1 MRLPALYNIV
11 EICVK
16 KGVKTVVISPGSR
29 SAPLTLAF
37 ARHKATECLVV
48 PDERS
53 AAFIA
58 LGIAQTRR
66 QTVALLC
73 TSGSASLNYAP
84 AIAEAY
90 FQEVPLLIF
99 TADRPPEWI
108 DQQDGQTIRQRNI
121 YQNHCKASYELPVDY
136 SHPDSLWHIN
146 RIVNEAINLT
156 QHGQTQPV
164 HINIP
169 IREPFYPEENEEIT
183 FDENVRIIHQIRT
196 IQNPA
201 QIDWQALMQIEETCE
216 KQLIVVGQTPM
227 NSVLL
232 NTLPQIERKGI
243 FRIPIVADLIGN
255 AYPFGKTISHHDLI
269 LMQEDETLKKA
280 LQPDLLITIG
290 KSVLSKGLKQFLR
303 KYPPRFHWHFQEFGQ
318 APDTFRSLTHV
329 LPISPEKGL
338 EYYLSYTRKKIQK
351 DDYFKLWLSEELKA
365 EKFLMSFFQ
374 EQKTFSEFGAMQMLL
389 QQLPEHSLLHLANS
403 MAVRYANYLSLAPEK
418 NIEVFANRGTSG
430 IDGSNSTALGAAI
443 ATEKIVTL
451 ITGDMAF
458 LYDRNAF
465 WHNHLPANLR
475 VVVLNNFGGG
485 IFRLLPESSKLPEL
499 DVFFET
505 QQNSTAQ
512 QIAEEFGMMYLV
524 AKSSTELQEALK
536 DFFAVSAKPKI
547 LEIPTQNTQNLMF
560 FEEFKKT
567 WLEVCKKSKS

>member
-1 MRLPALYNIV
+1 MLLPALYNIV
-11 EICVK
+11 EICVQ
-16 KGVKTVVISPGSR
+16 KGIRTVVISPGSR

-37 ARHKATECLVV
+37 ARHKKIETLVI

-53 AAFIA
+53 AAFVA
-58 LGIAQTRR
+58 LGIAQTRKE
-66 QTVALLC
+66 TVALLC

-90 FQEVPLLIF
+90 FQEVPLLVL

-121 YQNHCKASYELPVDY
+121 YQNHCKASFELPVDY
-136 SHPDSLWHIN
+136 NHPDSLWHIN

-164 HINIP
+164 HINVP
-169 IREPFYPEENEEIT
+169 IREPFYPEENEEIA

-196 IQNPA
+196 IANPA
-201 QIDWQALMQIEETCE
+201 QVDWQKLMQIEETCE

-243 FRIPIVADLIGN
+243 FRIPIVADLIAN

-269 LMQEDETLKKA
+269 LMKNDETLKKA
-280 LQPDLLITIG
+280 LQPDLLITLG
-290 KSVLSKGLKQFLR
+290 KSVLSKALKQFLR
-303 KYPPRFHWHFQEFGQ
+303 KYPPRYHWHFQEHGQ
-318 APDTFRSLTHV
+318 APDTFRSLTHI

-338 EYYLSYTRKKIQK
+338 EYYLSYTRKKVQK

-365 EKFLMSFFQ
+365 EKFLAQFFENQ
-374 EQKTFSEFGAMQMLL
+374 EVFSEFGAMQVVMKN
-389 QQLPEHSLLHLANS
+389 LPENSFLHLANS
-403 MAVRYANYLSLAPEK
+403 MPVRYANYLSLSPEK

-430 IDGSNSTALGAAI
+430 IDGSNSTALGSAL
-443 ATEKIVTL
+443 ATDRLVTL

-485 IFRLLPESSKLPEL
+485 IFRLLPESGKLPEL
-499 DVFFET
+499 DTFFET
-505 QQNSTAQ
+505 KQNSTTKQ
-512 QIAEEFGMMYLV
+512 VAEEFGLEYFL
-524 AKSSTELQEALK
+524 AHNYEQLSDALK
-536 DFFAVSAKPKI
+536 TFFEPSAKIKI
-547 LEIPTQNTQNLMF
+547 LETQTQKSDNQSF
-560 FEEFKKT
+560 FDFFKKE
-567 WLEVCKKSKS
+567 WLKF

>member
-1 MRLPALYNIV
+1 MLLPALYNIV
-11 EICVK
+11 EICVQ
-16 KGVKTVVISPGSR
+16 KGIRTVVISPGSR

-37 ARHKATECLVV
+37 ARHKKIETLVI

-53 AAFIA
+53 AAFVA
-58 LGIAQTRR
+58 LGIAQTRKE
-66 QTVALLC
+66 TVALLC

-84 AIAEAY
+84 AIAEAF
-90 FQEVPLLIF
+90 FQEVPLLVL

-121 YQNHCKASYELPVDY
+121 YQNHCKASFELPVDY
-136 SHPDSLWHIN
+136 NHPDSLWHIN

-164 HINIP
+164 HINVP
-169 IREPFYPEENEEIT
+169 IREPFYPEENEEIA

-196 IQNPA
+196 IANPA
-201 QIDWQALMQIEETCE
+201 QVDWQKLMQIEETCE

-227 NSVLL
+227 NSILL

-243 FRIPIVADLIGN
+243 FRIPIVADLIAN

-269 LMQEDETLKKA
+269 LMKNDETLKKA
-280 LQPDLLITIG
+280 LQPDLLITLG
-290 KSVLSKGLKQFLR
+290 KSVLSKALKQFLR
-303 KYPPRFHWHFQEFGQ
+303 KYPPRYHWHFQEHGQ
-318 APDTFRSLTHV
+318 APDTFRSLTHI

-338 EYYLSYTRKKIQK
+338 EYYLSYTRKKVQK

-365 EKFLMSFFQ
+365 EKFLAQFFENQ
-374 EQKTFSEFGAMQMLL
+374 EVFSEFGAMQVVMKN
-389 QQLPEHSLLHLANS
+389 LPENSFLHLANS
-403 MAVRYANYLSLAPEK
+403 MPVRYANYLSLSPEK

-430 IDGSNSTALGAAI
+430 IDGSNSTALGSAL
-443 ATEKIVTL
+443 ATDRLVTL

-485 IFRLLPESSKLPEL
+485 IFRLLPESGKLPEL
-499 DVFFET
+499 DTFFET
-505 QQNSTAQ
+505 KQNSTTKQ
-512 QIAEEFGMMYLV
+512 VAEEFGLEYLL
-524 AKSSTELQEALK
+524 AHNYEQLSDALK
-536 DFFAVSAKPKI
+536 TFFEPSAKIKI
-547 LEIPTQNTQNLMF
+547 LETQTQKSDNQSF
-560 FEEFKKT
+560 FDFFKKE
-567 WLEVCKKSKS
+567 WLKF

>member
-1 MRLPALYNIV
+1 MLLPALYNIV
-11 EICVK
+11 EICVQ
-16 KGVKTVVISPGSR
+16 KGIRTVVISPGSR

-37 ARHKATECLVV
+37 ARHKKIETIVI

-53 AAFIA
+53 AAFVA
-58 LGIAQTRR
+58 LGIAQTRKE
-66 QTVALLC
+66 TVALLC

-84 AIAEAY
+84 AIAEAF
-90 FQEVPLLIF
+90 FQEVPLLVL

-121 YQNHCKASYELPVDY
+121 YQNHCKASFELPVDY

-164 HINIP
+164 HINVP
-169 IREPFYPEENEEIT
+169 IREPFYPEENEEIA

-196 IQNPA
+196 IANPA
-201 QIDWQALMQIEETCE
+201 QVDWQKLMQIEETCE

-243 FRIPIVADLIGN
+243 FRIPIVADLIAN

-269 LMQEDETLKKA
+269 LMKNDETLKKA
-280 LQPDLLITIG
+280 LQPDLLITLG
-290 KSVLSKGLKQFLR
+290 KSVLSKALKQFLR
-303 KYPPRFHWHFQEFGQ
+303 KYPPRYHWHFQEHGQ
-318 APDTFRSLTHV
+318 APDTFRSLTHI

-338 EYYLSYTRKKIQK
+338 EYYLSYTRKKVQK

-365 EKFLMSFFQ
+365 EKFLAQFFENQ
-374 EQKTFSEFGAMQMLL
+374 EVFSEFGAMQVVMKN
-389 QQLPEHSLLHLANS
+389 LPENSLLHLANS
-403 MAVRYANYLSLAPEK
+403 MPVRYANYLSLSPEK

-430 IDGSNSTALGAAI
+430 IDGSNSTALGSAL
-443 ATEKIVTL
+443 ATDRLVTL

-499 DVFFET
+499 DSFFET
-505 QQNSTAQ
+505 KQNSTTKQ
-512 QIAEEFGMMYLV
+512 VAEEFGLEYLL
-524 AKSSTELQEALK
+524 AHNYEQLSDALK
-536 DFFAVSAKPKI
+536 TFFEPSAKIKI
-547 LEIPTQNTQNLMF
+547 LEIQTQKSDNQIF
-560 FEEFKKT
+560 FDFFKKE
-567 WLEVCKKSKS
+567 WIKF

>member
-1 MRLPALYNIV
+1 MLLPALYNIV
-11 EICVK
+11 EICVQ
-16 KGVKTVVISPGSR
+16 KGIRTVVISPGSR

-37 ARHKATECLVV
+37 ARHKKIETLVI

-53 AAFIA
+53 AAFVA
-58 LGIAQTRR
+58 LGIAQTRKE
-66 QTVALLC
+66 TVALLC

-84 AIAEAY
+84 AIAEAF
-90 FQEVPLLIF
+90 FQEVPLLVL

-121 YQNHCKASYELPVDY
+121 YQNHCKASFELPVDY
-136 SHPDSLWHIN
+136 SHPDAIWHIN

-164 HINIP
+164 HINVP
-169 IREPFYPEENEEIT
+169 IREPFYPEENEEIA

-196 IQNPA
+196 IANPA
-201 QIDWQALMQIEETCE
+201 QVDWQKLMQIEETCE

-243 FRIPIVADLIGN
+243 FRIPIVADLIAN

-269 LMQEDETLKKA
+269 LMKNDETLKKA
-280 LQPDLLITIG
+280 LQPDLLITLG
-290 KSVLSKGLKQFLR
+290 KSVLSKALKQFLR
-303 KYPPRFHWHFQEFGQ
+303 KYPPRYHWHFQEHGQ
-318 APDTFRSLTHV
+318 APDTFRSLTHI

-338 EYYLSYTRKKIQK
+338 EYYLSYTRKKVQK

-365 EKFLMSFFQ
+365 EKFLAQFFENQ
-374 EQKTFSEFGAMQMLL
+374 EVFSEFGAMQVVMKN
-389 QQLPEHSLLHLANS
+389 LPENSFLHLANS
-403 MAVRYANYLSLAPEK
+403 MPVRYANYLSLSPEK

-430 IDGSNSTALGAAI
+430 IDGSNSTALGSAL
-443 ATEKIVTL
+443 ATDRLVTL

-485 IFRLLPESSKLPEL
+485 IFRLLPESGKLPEL
-499 DVFFET
+499 DTFFET
-505 QQNSTAQ
+505 KQNSTTKQ
-512 QIAEEFGMMYLV
+512 VAEEFGLEYLL
-524 AKSSTELQEALK
+524 AHNYEQLSDALK
-536 DFFAVSAKPKI
+536 TFFEPSAKIKI
-547 LEIPTQNTQNLMF
+547 LETQTQKSDNQSF
-560 FEEFKKT
+560 FDFFKKE
-567 WLEVCKKSKS
+567 WLKF

>member
-1 MRLPALYNIV
+1 MLLPALYNIV

-16 KGVKTVVISPGSR
+16 KGVKTAVISPGSR

-37 ARHKATECLVV
+37 ARHKAVECLVI

-53 AAFIA
+53 AAFVA
-58 LGIAQTRR
+58 LGIAQTRK
-66 QTVALLC
+66 QTVVLLC

-90 FQEVPLLIF
+90 FQEVPLLVF

-108 DQQDGQTIRQRNI
+108 DQQDGQTIRQKNI
-121 YQNHCKASYELPVDY
+121 YQNHCKASYEFPVDY
-136 SHPDSLWHIN
+136 SHPDSCWHIN

-164 HINIP
+164 HINVP

-201 QIDWQALMQIEETCE
+201 QIDWQQLMQIEETCE

-269 LMQEDETLKKA
+269 LMQNDESLKKA

-290 KSVLSKGLKQFLR
+290 KSVLSKALKQFLR
-303 KYPPRFHWHFQEFGQ
+303 TYPPRYHWHFQEFGQ

-351 DDYFKLWLSEELKA
+351 DEYFKLWLAEELKA
-365 EKFLMSFFQ
+365 EKFLQTFFEKQ
-374 EQKTFSEFGAMQMLL
+374 EIFSEFGAMQTVM
-389 QQLPEHSLLHLANS
+389 QQLPEGSLLHLANS
-403 MAVRYANYLSLAPEK
+403 MPVRYANYLSLPPEK

-430 IDGSNSTALGAAI
+430 IDGSNSTALGSAL

-465 WHNHLPANLR
+465 WHNHLPPNLR

-485 IFRLLPESSKLPEL
+485 IFRLLPESGKLPEL
-499 DVFFET
+499 ETFFET
-505 QQNSTAQ
+505 KQNSTAQ
-512 QIAEEFGMMYLV
+512 QVAQEFGLGYLL
-524 AKSSTELQEALK
+524 AKNQDELQEALK
-536 DFFAVSAKPKI
+536 DFFGESSIPKI
-547 LEIPTQNTQNLMF
+547 LEIQSQNANNKAF
-560 FEEFKKT
+560 FEKFKQK
-567 WLEVCKKSKS
+567 WLHY

>member
-1 MRLPALYNIV
+1 MLLPALYNIV
-11 EICVK
+11 EICVQ
-16 KGVKTVVISPGSR
+16 KGIRTVVISPGSR

-37 ARHKATECLVV
+37 ARHKKTETLVI

-53 AAFIA
+53 AAFVA
-58 LGIAQTRR
+58 LGIAQTRKE
-66 QTVALLC
+66 TVALLC

-90 FQEVPLLIF
+90 FQEVPLLVL

-121 YQNHCKASYELPVDY
+121 YQNHCKASFELPVDY
-136 SHPDSLWHIN
+136 NHPDSLWHIN

-164 HINIP
+164 HINVP
-169 IREPFYPEENEEIT
+169 IREPFYPEENEEIA

-196 IQNPA
+196 IANPA
-201 QIDWQALMQIEETCE
+201 QVDWQKLMQIEETCE

-243 FRIPIVADLIGN
+243 FRIPIVADLIAN

-269 LMQEDETLKKA
+269 LMKNDETLKKA
-280 LQPDLLITIG
+280 LQPDLLITLG
-290 KSVLSKGLKQFLR
+290 KSVLSKALKQFLR
-303 KYPPRFHWHFQEFGQ
+303 KYPPRYHWHFQEHGQ
-318 APDTFRSLTHV
+318 APDTFRSLTHI

-338 EYYLSYTRKKIQK
+338 EYYLSYTRKKVQK

-365 EKFLMSFFQ
+365 EKFLAQFFENQ
-374 EQKTFSEFGAMQMLL
+374 EVFSEFGAMQVVMKN
-389 QQLPEHSLLHLANS
+389 LPENSFLHLANS
-403 MAVRYANYLSLAPEK
+403 MPVRYANYLSLSPEK

-430 IDGSNSTALGAAI
+430 IDGSNSTALGSAI
-443 ATEKIVTL
+443 ATDRLVTL

-485 IFRLLPESSKLPEL
+485 IFRLLPESGKLPEL
-499 DVFFET
+499 DTFFET
-505 QQNSTAQ
+505 KQNSTTKQ
-512 QIAEEFGMMYLV
+512 VAEEFGLEYLL
-524 AKSSTELQEALK
+524 AHNYEQLSDALK
-536 DFFAVSAKPKI
+536 TFFAPSTKIKI
-547 LEIPTQNTQNLMF
+547 LEIHTQKIDNQLF
-560 FEEFKKT
+560 FENFKKS
-567 WLEVCKKSKS
+567 WLKN

>member
-1 MRLPALYNIV
+1 MLLPALYNIV

-16 KGVKTVVISPGSR
+16 KGVKTAVISPGSR

-37 ARHKATECLVV
+37 ARHKATECFVV

-58 LGIAQTRR
+58 LGIAQTRK
-66 QTVALLC
+66 QTVVLLC

-121 YQNHCKASYELPVDY
+121 YQNHCKAAYELPVDY
-136 SHPDSLWHIN
+136 SHPDSIWHIN
-146 RIVNEAINLT
+146 RIINEAINLT

-164 HINIP
+164 HINVP
-169 IREPFYPEENEEIT
+169 IREPFYPEEKEEIT
-183 FDENVRIIHQIRT
+183 FDENVRIIQQIRT

-201 QIDWQALMQIEETCE
+201 QIDWQQLMQIEETCE

-243 FRIPIVADLIGN
+243 FRIPILADLIGN
-255 AYPFGKTISHHDLI
+255 AYPFGKTISHQDLI
-269 LMQEDETLKKA
+269 LMQNDENLKKA

-290 KSVLSKGLKQFLR
+290 KSVLSKALKQFLR
-303 KYPPRFHWHFQEFGQ
+303 KYPPLYHWHFQEFGQ

-338 EYYLSYTRKKIQK
+338 EYYLSYTRKKLQK
-351 DDYFKLWLSEELKA
+351 DDFFKLWFSEELKA
-365 EKFLMSFFQ
+365 EKFLVQFFQ
-374 EQKTFSEFGAMQMLL
+374 ETKIFSEFGAIQTLMQA
-389 QQLPEHSLLHLANS
+389 LPQDSLLHLANS
-403 MAVRYANYLSLAPEK
+403 MPVRYANYLSLSPEK

-430 IDGSNSTALGAAI
+430 IDGSNSTALGSAL
-443 ATEKIVTL
+443 ATKKIVTL
-451 ITGDMAF
+451 LTGDMAF

-465 WHNHLPANLR
+465 WHNHLPSNLR
-475 VVVLNNFGGG
+475 IVVLNNFGGG
-485 IFRLLPESSKLPEL
+485 IFRLLPDSGKLPEL
-499 DVFFET
+499 ETFFET
-505 QQNSTAQ
+505 KQSSTAQ
-512 QIAEEFGMMYLV
+512 QVAEEFGLEYLT
-524 AKSSTELQEALK
+524 AKNQEELKQILQNFFKPSQNIKVLEVQTLK
-536 DFFAVSAKPKI
+536 VDNQVFFENFKKSWIK
-547 LEIPTQNTQNLMF
+547 NTQ
-560 FEEFKKT
+560 K
-567 WLEVCKKSKS
+567 

>member
-1 MRLPALYNIV
+1 MLLPALYNIV
-11 EICVK
+11 EICVQ
-16 KGVKTVVISPGSR
+16 KGIRTVVISPGSR

-37 ARHKATECLVV
+37 ARHKKIETLVI

-53 AAFIA
+53 AAFVA
-58 LGIAQTRR
+58 LGIAQTRKE
-66 QTVALLC
+66 TVALLC

-84 AIAEAY
+84 AIAEAF
-90 FQEVPLLIF
+90 FQEVPLLVL

-121 YQNHCKASYELPVDY
+121 YQNHCKASFELPVDY
-136 SHPDSLWHIN
+136 NHPDSLWHIN

-164 HINIP
+164 HINVP
-169 IREPFYPEENEEIT
+169 IREPFYPTEGEEIS
-183 FDENVRIIHQIRT
+183 FNENVRIIHQIRT
-196 IQNPA
+196 IANPA
-201 QIDWQALMQIEETCE
+201 QVDWQKLMQIEETCE

-243 FRIPIVADLIGN
+243 FRIPIVADLIAN

-269 LMQEDETLKKA
+269 LMKNDETLKKA

-290 KSVLSKGLKQFLR
+290 KSVLSKALKQFLR
-303 KYPPRFHWHFQEFGQ
+303 KYPPRYHWHFQEHGQ
-318 APDTFRSLTHV
+318 APDTFRSLTHI

-338 EYYLSYTRKKIQK
+338 EYYLSYTRKKVQK

-365 EKFLMSFFQ
+365 EKFLAQFFENQ
-374 EQKTFSEFGAMQMLL
+374 EVFSEFGAMQVVMKN
-389 QQLPEHSLLHLANS
+389 LPENSFLHLANS
-403 MAVRYANYLSLAPEK
+403 MPVRYANYLSLSPEK

-430 IDGSNSTALGAAI
+430 IDGSNSTALGSAI
-443 ATEKIVTL
+443 ATDRLVTL

-485 IFRLLPESSKLPEL
+485 IFRLLPESGKLPEL
-499 DVFFET
+499 DTFFET
-505 QQNSTAQ
+505 KQNSTTKQ
-512 QIAEEFGMMYLV
+512 VAEEFGLEYLL
-524 AKSSTELQEALK
+524 AHNYEQLSDALK
-536 DFFAVSAKPKI
+536 TFFEPSAKIKI
-547 LEIPTQNTQNLMF
+547 LETQTQKSDNQSF
-560 FEEFKKT
+560 FDFFKKE
-567 WLEVCKKSKS
+567 WLKF

>member
-1 MRLPALYNIV
+1 MLLPALYNIV
-11 EICVK
+11 EICVQ
-16 KGVKTVVISPGSR
+16 KGIRTVVISPGSR

-37 ARHKATECLVV
+37 ARHKKIETLVI

-53 AAFIA
+53 AAFVA
-58 LGIAQTRR
+58 LGIAQTRKE
-66 QTVALLC
+66 TVALLC

-84 AIAEAY
+84 AIAEAF
-90 FQEVPLLIF
+90 FQEVPLLVL

-121 YQNHCKASYELPVDY
+121 YQNHCKASFELPVDY
-136 SHPDSLWHIN
+136 NHPDSLWHIN

-164 HINIP
+164 HINVP
-169 IREPFYPEENEEIT
+169 IREPFYPTEGEEIS
-183 FDENVRIIHQIRT
+183 FNENVRIIHQIRT
-196 IQNPA
+196 IANPA
-201 QIDWQALMQIEETCE
+201 QVDWQKLMQIEETCE

-243 FRIPIVADLIGN
+243 FRIPIVADLIAN

-269 LMQEDETLKKA
+269 LMKNDETLKKA
-280 LQPDLLITIG
+280 LQPDLLITLG
-290 KSVLSKGLKQFLR
+290 KSVLSKALKQFLR
-303 KYPPRFHWHFQEFGQ
+303 KYPPRYHWHFQEHGQ
-318 APDTFRSLTHV
+318 APDTFRSLTHI

-338 EYYLSYTRKKIQK
+338 EYYLSYTRKKVQK

-365 EKFLMSFFQ
+365 EKFLAQFFENQ
-374 EQKTFSEFGAMQMLL
+374 EVFSEFGAMQVVMKN
-389 QQLPEHSLLHLANS
+389 LPENSFLHLANS
-403 MAVRYANYLSLAPEK
+403 MPVRYANYLSLSPEK

-430 IDGSNSTALGAAI
+430 IDGSNSTALGSAL
-443 ATEKIVTL
+443 ATDRLVTL

-485 IFRLLPESSKLPEL
+485 IFRLLPESGKLPEL
-499 DVFFET
+499 DTFFET
-505 QQNSTAQ
+505 KQNSTTKQ
-512 QIAEEFGMMYLV
+512 VAEEFGLEYLL
-524 AKSSTELQEALK
+524 AHNYEQLSDALK
-536 DFFAVSAKPKI
+536 TFFEPSAKIKI
-547 LEIPTQNTQNLMF
+547 LETQTQKSDNQSF
-560 FEEFKKT
+560 FDFFKKE
-567 WLEVCKKSKS
+567 WLKF

>member
-1 MRLPALYNIV
+1 MLLPALYNIV
-11 EICVK
+11 EICVQ
-16 KGVKTVVISPGSR
+16 KGIRTVVISPGSR

-37 ARHKATECLVV
+37 ARHKKIETLVI

-53 AAFIA
+53 AAFVA
-58 LGIAQTRR
+58 LGIAQTRKE
-66 QTVALLC
+66 TVALLC

-84 AIAEAY
+84 AIAEAF
-90 FQEVPLLIF
+90 FQEVPLLVL

-121 YQNHCKASYELPVDY
+121 YQNHCKASFELPVDY
-136 SHPDSLWHIN
+136 SHPDAIWHIN

-164 HINIP
+164 HINVP
-169 IREPFYPEENEEIT
+169 IREPFYPTEGEEIS
-183 FDENVRIIHQIRT
+183 FNENVRIIHQIRT
-196 IQNPA
+196 IANPA
-201 QIDWQALMQIEETCE
+201 QVDWQKLMQIEETCE

-243 FRIPIVADLIGN
+243 FRIPIVADLIAN

-269 LMQEDETLKKA
+269 LMKNDETLKKA

-290 KSVLSKGLKQFLR
+290 KSVLSKALKQFLR
-303 KYPPRFHWHFQEFGQ
+303 KYPPRYHWHFQEHGQ
-318 APDTFRSLTHV
+318 APDTFRSLTHI

-338 EYYLSYTRKKIQK
+338 EYYLSYTRKKVQK

-365 EKFLMSFFQ
+365 EKFLAQFFENQ
-374 EQKTFSEFGAMQMLL
+374 EVFSEFGAMQVVMKN
-389 QQLPEHSLLHLANS
+389 LPENSFLHLANS
-403 MAVRYANYLSLAPEK
+403 MPVRYANYLSLSPEK

-430 IDGSNSTALGAAI
+430 IDGSNSTALGSAL
-443 ATEKIVTL
+443 ATDRLVTL

-485 IFRLLPESSKLPEL
+485 IFRLLPESGKLPEL
-499 DVFFET
+499 DTFFET
-505 QQNSTAQ
+505 KQNSTTKQ
-512 QIAEEFGMMYLV
+512 VAEEFGLEYLL
-524 AKSSTELQEALK
+524 AHNYEQLSDALK
-536 DFFAVSAKPKI
+536 TFFEPSAKIKI
-547 LEIPTQNTQNLMF
+547 LETQTQKSDNQSF
-560 FEEFKKT
+560 FDFFKKE
-567 WLEVCKKSKS
+567 WLKF

>member
-1 MRLPALYNIV
+1 MLLPALYNIV
-11 EICVK
+11 EICVQ
-16 KGVKTVVISPGSR
+16 KGIKTVIISPGSR

-37 ARHKATECLVV
+37 ARHKRIKSFIV
-48 PDERS
+48 PDERC

-58 LGIAQTRR
+58 LGIAQTAK

-90 FQEVPLLIF
+90 FQEVPLLIL

-121 YQNHCKASYELPVDY
+121 YQNHCKASFELPVDY
-136 SHPDSLWHIN
+136 QHPDSVWHIN

-169 IREPFYPEENEEIT
+169 IREPFYPEEGEEVF

-196 IQNPA
+196 VTNPA
-201 QIDWQALMQIEETCE
+201 QIDWQHLMEIEETCQ

-255 AYPFGKTISHHDLI
+255 AYSFGKTISHHDLI
-269 LMQEDETLKKA
+269 LMKNDEQLKKA

-290 KSVLSKGLKQFLR
+290 KSVLSKALKEFLR
-303 KYPPRFHWHFQEFGQ
+303 KYPPRYHWHFQEFGQ
-318 APDTFRSLTHV
+318 APDTFRSLTHL

-351 DDYFKLWLSEELKA
+351 DDYFKLWLAEELKA
-365 EKFLMSFFQ
+365 ETFLVDFFKKQ
-374 EQKTFSEFGAMQMLL
+374 EVFGEFAAMWAIMQN
-389 QQLPEHSLLHLANS
+389 LPENSFLHLANS
-403 MAVRYANYLSLAPEK
+403 MPVRYANYLSLAPEK

-430 IDGSNSTALGAAI
+430 IDGSNSTALGSAI
-443 ATEKIVTL
+443 ATDKIVTL

-465 WHNHLPANLR
+465 WHNHLPENLR

-485 IFRLLPESSKLPEL
+485 IFRLLPDSSKLPEL
-499 DVFFET
+499 DTFFET
-505 QQNSTAQ
+505 KQYSTAKQ
-512 QIAEEFGMMYLV
+512 VAEEFGLEYVLV
-524 AKSSTELQEALK
+524 QNQVELHKALEKFFQVSTT
-536 DFFAVSAKPKI
+536 PKI
-547 LEIPTQNTQNLMF
+547 LEIQSQSIENQSF
-560 FEEFKKT
+560 FEIFKKE
-567 WLEVCKKSKS
+567 WLKF

>member
-1 MRLPALYNIV
+1 MLLPALYNIV
-11 EICVK
+11 EICVQ
-16 KGVKTVVISPGSR
+16 KGIRTVVISPGSR

-37 ARHKATECLVV
+37 ARHKKIETLVI

-53 AAFIA
+53 AAFVA
-58 LGIAQTRR
+58 LGIAQTRKE
-66 QTVALLC
+66 TVALLC

-84 AIAEAY
+84 AIAEAF
-90 FQEVPLLIF
+90 FQEVPLLVL

-121 YQNHCKASYELPVDY
+121 YQNHCKASFELPVDY
-136 SHPDSLWHIN
+136 NHPDSLWHIN

-164 HINIP
+164 HINVP
-169 IREPFYPEENEEIT
+169 IREPFYPEENEEIA

-196 IQNPA
+196 IANPA
-201 QIDWQALMQIEETCE
+201 QVDWQKLMQIEETCE

-243 FRIPIVADLIGN
+243 FRIPIVADLIAN

-269 LMQEDETLKKA
+269 LMKNDEALKKA

-290 KSVLSKGLKQFLR
+290 KSVLSKALKQFLR
-303 KYPPRFHWHFQEFGQ
+303 KYPPRYHWHFQEHGQ
-318 APDTFRSLTHV
+318 APDTFRSLTHI

-338 EYYLSYTRKKIQK
+338 EYYLSYTRKKVQK

-365 EKFLMSFFQ
+365 EKFLAQFFENQ
-374 EQKTFSEFGAMQMLL
+374 EVFSEFGAMQVVMKN
-389 QQLPEHSLLHLANS
+389 LPENSFLHLANS
-403 MAVRYANYLSLAPEK
+403 MPVRYANYLSLSPEK

-430 IDGSNSTALGAAI
+430 IDGSNSTALGSAL
-443 ATEKIVTL
+443 ATDRLVTL

-485 IFRLLPESSKLPEL
+485 IFRLLPESGKLPEL
-499 DVFFET
+499 DTFFET
-505 QQNSTAQ
+505 KQNSTTKQ
-512 QIAEEFGMMYLV
+512 VAEEFGLEYLL
-524 AKSSTELQEALK
+524 AHNYEQLSDALK
-536 DFFAVSAKPKI
+536 TFFEPSAKIKI
-547 LEIPTQNTQNLMF
+547 LETQTQKSDNQSF
-560 FEEFKKT
+560 FDFFKKE
-567 WLEVCKKSKS
+567 WLKF